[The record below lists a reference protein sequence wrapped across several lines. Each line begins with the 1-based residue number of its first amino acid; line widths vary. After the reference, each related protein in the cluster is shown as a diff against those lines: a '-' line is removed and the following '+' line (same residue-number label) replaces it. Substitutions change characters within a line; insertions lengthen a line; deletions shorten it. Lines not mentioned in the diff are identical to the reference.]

1 MVYVDESGIE
11 DTLHREYAW
20 SVCGK
25 PVCSEVKGKRAGRVN
40 LIAGLLN
47 KQLLAPCVFNS
58 YINAEGFNY
67 WLENHLLT
75 ELSPGY
81 VIIIDNARFHQSAQ
95 TREII
100 ANAQCQLI
108 FLPPYSP
115 DLNPIEKW
123 WAIIKARVKKIVKQ
137 FDDFNQ
143 ALDHVLTVY

>member
-1 MVYVDESGIE
+1 
-11 DTLHREYAW
+11 
-20 SVCGK
+20 
-25 PVCSEVKGKRAGRVN
+25 
-40 LIAGLLN
+40 
-47 KQLLAPCVFNS
+47 
-58 YINAEGFNY
+58 
-67 WLENHLLT
+67 LENHLLT

-123 WAIIKARVKKIVKQ
+123 WAVIKARVKKIVKQ